1 MHAPRK
7 ARFVDDPTLND
18 ATRRVTPPSG
28 RTGRGAGNGGGLAT
42 GCLILTLIFIPLV
55 GHIILTVMILDDDL
69 TLAEK
74 LLWLVIV
81 WFVWFL
87 GPFLYLLF
95 GQRKNRLLGAR

>member
-1 MHAPRK
+1 M
-7 ARFVDDPTLND
+7 DDPTVYD
-18 ATRRVTPPSG
+18 PTRRVAPS
-28 RTGRGAGNGGGLAT
+28 TGRSGGSGNMSVLAT

-55 GHIILTVMILDDDL
+55 GHVILTVMILDDDL

-74 LLWLVIV
+74 LLWLVVV

>member
-1 MHAPRK
+1 M
-7 ARFVDDPTLND
+7 DDPTVYDSTYNSP
-18 ATRRVTPPSG
+18 RRVTPPARRASG
-28 RTGRGAGNGGGLAT
+28 GNGSLLGT

-55 GHIILTVMILDDDL
+55 GHLILTVMILDDDL

-74 LLWLVIV
+74 LLWLAVV

>member
-1 MHAPRK
+1 
-7 ARFVDDPTLND
+7 VDDPTVYD
-18 ATRRVTPPSG
+18 PTRRVAPST
-28 RTGRGAGNGGGLAT
+28 RVSGGSGGMNALAT
-42 GCLILTLIFIPLV
+42 GCLVLTLIFIPLV
-55 GHIILTVMILDDDL
+55 GHVILTVMILDDDM

-81 WFVWFL
+81 WFIWFL

>member
-1 MHAPRK
+1 M
-7 ARFVDDPTLND
+7 DDPTVYD
-18 ATRRVTPPSG
+18 STRRVAPP
-28 RTGRGAGNGGGLAT
+28 TGRFGGMNVLAT

-55 GHIILTVMILDDDL
+55 GHVILTVMILDDDL

-74 LLWLVIV
+74 LLWLVVV

-95 GQRKNRLLGAR
+95 GQRKNRLLSAR

>member
-1 MHAPRK
+1 
-7 ARFVDDPTLND
+7 VDDPTVYD
-18 ATRRVTPPSG
+18 STGGVAPPARRAS
-28 RTGRGAGNGGGLAT
+28 RSGNGNILGT

-55 GHIILTVMILDDDL
+55 GHVILTVMILDDDL

-74 LLWLVIV
+74 LLWLVVV

-95 GQRKNRLLGAR
+95 GQRKNRLLGARA

>member
-1 MHAPRK
+1 M
-7 ARFVDDPTLND
+7 DDPTVSD
-18 ATRRVTPPSG
+18 VTRRATPPAG
-28 RTGRGAGNGGGLAT
+28 RTGGSSNGSALAT

-81 WFVWFL
+81 WFIWFL

>member
-1 MHAPRK
+1 
-7 ARFVDDPTLND
+7 VDDPTVYD
-18 ATRRVTPPSG
+18 STGGVTPPARRANSS
-28 RTGRGAGNGGGLAT
+28 GNGSVLAT

-55 GHIILTVMILDDDL
+55 GHVILTVMILDDDL

-74 LLWLVIV
+74 LLWLVVV

-95 GQRKNRLLGAR
+95 GQRKNRLLGARA

>member
-1 MHAPRK
+1 MRK
-7 ARFVDDPTLND
+7 DFHVDDPTVYD
-18 ATRRVTPPSG
+18 STRRVAPSSG
-28 RTGRGAGNGGGLAT
+28 RARGSGSVLAT
-42 GCLILTLIFIPLV
+42 GCLVLTLIFIPVV
-55 GHIILTVMILDDDL
+55 GHVILTVMILDDDL

-74 LLWLVIV
+74 LLWLVVV

>member
-1 MHAPRK
+1 
-7 ARFVDDPTLND
+7 VDDT
-18 ATRRVTPPSG
+18 TRRAT
-28 RTGRGAGNGGGLAT
+28 AGNGSALAT

-55 GHIILTVMILDDDL
+55 GHLILTVMILDDDL

-74 LLWLVIV
+74 LLWLAVV
-81 WFVWFL
+81 WFIWFL

>member
-1 MHAPRK
+1 
-7 ARFVDDPTLND
+7 VDDPTVYD
-18 ATRRVTPPSG
+18 STYDPARRVAPPASRASG
-28 RTGRGAGNGGGLAT
+28 SNGSLLGT

-55 GHIILTVMILDDDL
+55 GHLILTVMILDDDL

-74 LLWLVIV
+74 LLWLAVV

>member
-1 MHAPRK
+1 MRK
-7 ARFVDDPTLND
+7 DLHVDDPTVYD
-18 ATRRVTPPSG
+18 STSRVAPS
-28 RTGRGAGNGGGLAT
+28 TGRARGSGSVLAT
-42 GCLILTLIFIPLV
+42 GCLVLTLIFIPVV
-55 GHIILTVMILDDDL
+55 GHVILTVMILDDDL

-74 LLWLVIV
+74 LLWLVVV

>member
-1 MHAPRK
+1 
-7 ARFVDDPTLND
+7 VDDPTRYD
-18 ATRRVTPPSG
+18 ATRRTSPSPR
-28 RTGRGAGNGGGLAT
+28 RTGGGNGSVLAT

-55 GHIILTVMILDDDL
+55 GHVILTVMILDDDL

-74 LLWLVIV
+74 LLWLVVV

>member
-1 MHAPRK
+1 M
-7 ARFVDDPTLND
+7 DDPTVYD
-18 ATRRVTPPSG
+18 STGGATPPARRAS
-28 RTGRGAGNGGGLAT
+28 RSGNGNILAT

-55 GHIILTVMILDDDL
+55 GHVILTVMILDDDL

-74 LLWLVIV
+74 LLWLVVV

-95 GQRKNRLLGAR
+95 GQRKNRLLGARA